1 MFHSH
6 EGLWSLRLVAVFISM
21 VQIFPVFVI
30 SKVKHL
36 FGCRSTRLL
45 IQQMEI
51 TVNQCT
57 LLFKLFLFSIL
68 CTLFSALFHSLS
80 VRCWAEG
87 ESWLCSALTV
97 ILLELQWHHPLL
109 TSSFWLKPPQLTQSH
124 HCIPPVGFSEESWK
138 WHGRWSE
145 ARSGATLSS
154 TATLSR
160 VEQWNDGGKGQESM
174 RLGERT
180 TCFLDPGK
188 WW

>member
-68 CTLFSALFHSLS
+68 YTLFSALFHSLG
-80 VRCWAEG
+80 VRCWTEG

-97 ILLELQWHHPLL
+97 VLLELQWHHPLL
-109 TSSFWLKPPQLTQSH
+109 TSSFWLKPPQLTRSH
-124 HCIPPVGFSEESWK
+124 HCIPLWDFLRSPGSGTDAEA
-138 WHGRWSE
+138 E

-160 VEQWNDGGKGQESM
+160 VEQWNDGGEGQESM